1 MSTQRVKYG
10 FTVVELVTVVFIL
23 AALFALL
30 LPALVV
36 SAADARANV
45 CQNKL
50 RQLGLALENYESGRR
65 EYPRAS
71 WTHTTFHAADCRPAD
86 ASGGKGTTAYSW
98 IVSVIPQLDNIDLYR
113 DISEES
119 KRFTIAT
126 GPFDPNN
133 MSKKDPSRHAS
144 CVTLPDVICPDWKG
158 DKYTNVNQ
166 TIDAGR
172 AANPGEPANQGAPE
186 YATVDSAIP
195 GAGAASFKGHV
206 APTCYKPVVGTH
218 MEKGM
223 PVENGGMILSGRSG
237 LTHSAFSDGTS
248 KTIMLCESK
257 ECSYASWYDGTL
269 NWLVG
274 NDPNAASP
282 GTDSKPP
289 WFNAVPALNKGG
301 NSVPYLKKANSANL
315 PQNDVWW
322 GPSSDH
328 AGGVVYHVFVDNS
341 TLGITGACDPTTYL
355 GLITRAGEEPIDDT
369 NIK

>member
-1 MSTQRVKYG
+1 MSTQRAKLG
-10 FTVVELVTVVFIL
+10 FTAVELVTVVFIL
-23 AALFALL
+23 ATLFALL
-30 LPALVV
+30 LPALAV
-36 SAADARANV
+36 SGADARANV
-45 CQNKL
+45 CQSKL
-50 RQLGLALENYESGRR
+50 RQLGLALENYESGWR
-65 EYPRAS
+65 EYPRAA
-71 WTHTTFHAADCRPAD
+71 WKHTTFQRADCRPAD

-98 IVSVIPQLDNIDLYR
+98 IVAVLPQLEEADLYNA
-113 DISEES
+113 ISDES
-119 KRFTIAT
+119 KRFTIAN
-126 GPFDPNN
+126 GPFDPNI
-133 MSKKDPSRHAS
+133 MLKKDPSRHAS

-158 DKYTNVNQ
+158 NKYTNVNQ

-186 YATVDSAIP
+186 YSTVDSAKP

-206 APTCYKPVVGTH
+206 APTCYKPIVGTH
-218 MEKGM
+218 MVQGM
-223 PVENGGMILSGRSG
+223 PVENGAMILSGRSG
-237 LTHSAFSDGTS
+237 LTHSAFTDGTS

-257 ECSYASWYDGTL
+257 ECGYASWYDGTL

-274 NDPNAASP
+274 NDPNAPSP

-289 WFNAVPALNKGG
+289 WINASLALNKGG
-301 NSVPYLKKANSANL
+301 NSVPYLKKANSANQ

-328 AGGVVYHVFVDNS
+328 SGGVVYHAFVDNH